1 MENGSNRAAIVRA
14 VEEYMLGL
22 PNPKGLPREIRM
34 EVRFEEATEVH
45 VIPIVER
52 NNRVDAVEEV
62 LAAYHEI
69 CKVLPKVRM
78 LSEARKATVR
88 ARLKQC
94 GMDKLRELFLKT
106 AASDFLCGKNA
117 RKWTANFDWLMS
129 ESNMA
134 KVLNGNFDNRG
145 GEAEAKP
152 QSFDVEAA
160 FATALNRAYGK

>member
-1 MENGSNRAAIVRA
+1 MEKIDCRAAIVRA
-14 VEEYMLGL
+14 VERYMANL
-22 PNPKGLPREIRM
+22 PETKSAPLEIRM
-34 EVRFEEATEVH
+34 TVRFEESTETH
-45 VIPIVER
+45 VIAVEDAPSA
-52 NNRVDAVEEV
+52 DAVEEV

-69 CKVLPKVRM
+69 CKGLPKVRM

-106 AASDFLCGKNA
+106 ADSDFLCGKND

-134 KVLNGNFDNRG
+134 KVLNGNFDNRCG
-145 GEAEAKP
+145 KAEAKP
-152 QSFDVEAA
+152 QSFDTDEA
-160 FATALNRAYGK
+160 FATALARSYGR